1 MEQSKKDAYKNLL
14 MQQREEDLSR
24 KEAERLDRHG
34 QGQGLGNNPA
44 DFSKNQ
50 YAQLLQQQMQEEQ
63 DRKSRP
69 SHPQQIQEQPQPAF
83 LQNNDS
89 QKINSR
95 MQKMNYAE
103 ELQKQALE
111 DELRRARE
119 VEERRRAP
127 PQIQQQ
133 QQQQNQQHE
142 QPQPAFLQNND
153 SQKINSRMQ
162 KMNYAEELQ
171 KQALEDE
178 LRRAREVEERRR
190 APPQIQQQQQ
200 QQQQHQQQQQQQ
212 HQQQQQSQ
220 QQQPPFLQNNEHNS
234 PALYRAQLRRQM
246 QEDESRAKLT
256 KNAQRQLEQQAD
268 RDRARADQ
276 QKQQTSEENE
286 KTRRRE
292 IEEARTEK
300 SRKQQE
306 YAASLKAQMAP
317 VTNVNNGGGGNSSS
331 NERAPSEREIVREE
345 QRTAHNKQN
354 DYAQQLRQ
362 QIDDKKRGEALER
375 REKEQSNPVPAYL
388 QDNDNRREAMHQQ
401 YAQDVAAAQQQQQIH
416 HQAQAQ
422 GQGQRQEAV
431 DNDNYN
437 YNYTRYPSEQV
448 PQDTVEKFGQGL
460 SSLYQGNADDEKNN
474 FLTQKKAQYAR
485 QLNEQIREKER
496 SVRDAKERAR
506 LPAPFS
512 SPTQQPQHKVHVSPA
527 YQDHLNGGNNFGNL
541 MQNQNQNLYEMQAEQ
556 RKQPPYVV
564 PQVSERSEL
573 QTATSTTKLTHFARR
588 SPTRPTCSPTNRP
601 PSATRRIKP

>member
-69 SHPQQIQEQPQPAF
+69 SHPQQIQ
-83 LQNNDS
+83 
-89 QKINSR
+89 
-95 MQKMNYAE
+95 
-103 ELQKQALE
+103 
-111 DELRRARE
+111 
-119 VEERRRAP
+119 
-127 PQIQQQ
+127 
-133 QQQQNQQHE
+133 E